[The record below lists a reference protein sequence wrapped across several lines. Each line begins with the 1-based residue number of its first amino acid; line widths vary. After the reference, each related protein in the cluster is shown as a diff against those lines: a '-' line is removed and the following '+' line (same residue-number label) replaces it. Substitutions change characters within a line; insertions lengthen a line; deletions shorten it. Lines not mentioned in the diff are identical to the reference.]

1 MPKRPGRFLKSTHW
15 GRSHRPVPGYP
26 ELVYPPAPQELEP
39 QIVDIEILV
48 SNLPELAEQY
58 LLVIDP
64 SKELDQIT
72 ANNDIKILDPD
83 IFKKD

>member
-1 MPKRPGRFLKSTHW
+1 MFNL
-15 GRSHRPVPGYP
+15 
-26 ELVYPPAPQELEP
+26 PAPQELEP

-64 SKELDQIT
+64 NKELDQIT
-72 ANNDIKILDPD
+72 ANNDMKILNPD

>member
-1 MPKRPGRFLKSTHW
+1 
-15 GRSHRPVPGYP
+15 
-26 ELVYPPAPQELEP
+26 
-39 QIVDIEILV
+39 VDIEILV